1 MRFSIPFIISL
12 GSLAAAISIT
22 EPAANSTYAAGSTI
36 TVNWTTVDTD
46 PTTFSLYLWNF
57 VYWPPSYVPLAIDIP
72 TSDLSYAVQIPCDTD
87 PEWGYQ
93 ISGING
99 TNVYIIY
106 AQSEKF
112 FVSDTA
118 NATDCVDA
126 NVTAPGGLFPTSTCP
141 AASTVY
147 VTVSPTAS
155 SSALFHHH
163 NHHHDHSTHL
173 LPAPPSS
180 TPAPAPASSSSR
192 SVKPGIVPKTI
203 GWCSDYS
210 HPVTL
215 DKVPTP
221 TVALYETVTVSKAS
235 TQDVSIVTATTTVS
249 VVGSAGG
256 DGCPFA

>member
-1 MRFSIPFIISL
+1 MHLSTPLVFAL
-12 GSLAAAISIT
+12 ASLASAISIT
-22 EPAANSTYAAGSTI
+22 QPGLNASYPAGSTI
-36 TVNWTTVDTD
+36 LVNWTTVDTD
-46 PTTFSLYLWNF
+46 PTYFSLYLWNF
-57 VYWPPSYVPLAIDIP
+57 VYWPPTYVPLAIDIP
-72 TSDLSYAVQIPCDTD
+72 TADRAYPVQIPCDTA

-112 FVSDTA
+112 TVSDPVNST
-118 NATDCVDA
+118 CVDMPVPA
-126 NVTAPGGLFPTSTCP
+126 ASVSASASTCGAP
-141 AASTVY
+141 STVY

-163 NHHHDHSTHL
+163 HHHHHHHSTHL
-173 LPAPPSS
+173 LPTPSPTT
-180 TPAPAPASSSSR
+180 TPSASR
-192 SVKPGIVPKTI
+192 FVKPGIVPKTI

-221 TVALYETVTVSKAS
+221 TDVPSSVSSVPEATSTPDVIIQTVTTTLAVAAS
-235 TQDVSIVTATTTVS
+235 ADAS
-249 VVGSAGG
+249 
-256 DGCPFA
+256 CPFN

>member
-1 MRFSIPFIISL
+1 MHLSTPLVFAL
-12 GSLAAAISIT
+12 ASLASAITINQPGLNASY
-22 EPAANSTYAAGSTI
+22 PAGSTVL
-36 TVNWTTVDTD
+36 VNWTTVDTD
-46 PTTFSLYLWNF
+46 PTYFSLYLWNF
-57 VYWPPSYVPLAIDIP
+57 VYWPPTYVPLAIDIP
-72 TSDLSYAVQIPCDTD
+72 TADRAYPVQIPCDTT

-112 FVSDTA
+112 TVSDPINST
-118 NATDCVDA
+118 CVDTPA
-126 NVTAPGGLFPTSTCP
+126 PTTAAASTCGAP
-141 AASTVY
+141 STVY

-163 NHHHDHSTHL
+163 HSHHHHST
-173 LPAPPSS
+173 PRVPTPSPTT
-180 TPAPAPASSSSR
+180 TPSSSR
-192 SVKPGIVPKTI
+192 YVKPGIVPKTI

-221 TVALYETVTVSKAS
+221 TDVPSSVSSVAEATATSDVIVQTVTTTLGVAAS
-235 TQDVSIVTATTTVS
+235 
-249 VVGSAGG
+249 G
-256 DGCPFA
+256 DAGCPFY

>member
-1 MRFSIPFIISL
+1 MHLSTPLVFTL
-12 GSLAAAISIT
+12 ASLASAISIT
-22 EPAANSTYAAGSTI
+22 QPALNASYPAGSTI

-46 PTTFSLYLWNF
+46 PTYFSLYLWNF
-57 VYWPPSYVPLAIDIP
+57 VYWPPTYVPLAIDIP
-72 TSDLSYAVQIPCDTD
+72 TADLFYPVQIPCDTT

-112 FVSDTA
+112 TVSDAINGT
-118 NATDCVDA
+118 TCVDT
-126 NVTAPGGLFPTSTCP
+126 TASASASASTCGAP
-141 AASTVY
+141 STVF

-155 SSALFHHH
+155 SSPLFH
-163 NHHHDHSTHL
+163 HSTHL
-173 LPAPPSS
+173 IPTPSPS
-180 TPAPAPASSSSR
+180 TTPSR

-221 TVALYETVTVSKAS
+221 TDVPDSSVTSVARVTSIPTGAPDVVIQTVT
-235 TQDVSIVTATTTVS
+235 TTLGV
-249 VVGSAGG
+249 AAAD

>member
-1 MRFSIPFIISL
+1 MHL
-12 GSLAAAISIT
+12 LVLALASLASAISIT
-22 EPAANSTYAAGSTI
+22 QPALNASYPAGSTV

-46 PTTFSLYLWNF
+46 PTYFSLYLWNF
-57 VYWPPSYVPLAIDIP
+57 VYWPPTYVPLAIDIP
-72 TSDLSYAVQIPCDTD
+72 TADLSYPVHIPCDTT

-106 AQSEKF
+106 AQSDKF
-112 FVSDTA
+112 TVSEAINQTA
-118 NATDCVDA
+118 CVDTPA
-126 NVTAPGGLFPTSTCP
+126 TAAAASASTCGAP
-141 AASTVY
+141 STVF

-155 SSALFHHH
+155 STPLFHHH
-163 NHHHDHSTHL
+163 HHHHHSTHL
-173 LPAPPSS
+173 LPTPSPS
-180 TPAPAPASSSSR
+180 TTPSR

-221 TVALYETVTVSKAS
+221 TDVPESVPAVASVTSIPTGTPDVIIQTVTTTLGVAAS
-235 TQDVSIVTATTTVS
+235 DAS
-249 VVGSAGG
+249 
-256 DGCPFA
+256 CPFA